1 MKYQQ
6 KTPEQIK
13 SEIVDVI
20 REYQEMY
27 ANVQYTGTV
36 VPAVKLISLAKQ
48 GMLSTSEGIIIIP
61 AYNNNNSKTILAM
74 LRMVKKGDVFPTEI
88 VT

>member
-61 AYNNNNSKTILAM
+61 ADNGNSKTILAM

>member
-27 ANVQYTGTV
+27 ANEQYTGTV
-36 VPAVKLISLAKQ
+36 VPAVKLMSLAKKS
-48 GMLSTSEGIIIIP
+48 MLSTSEGIIIIP
-61 AYNNNNSKTILAM
+61 VYNDISKTILAM

>member
-27 ANVQYTGTV
+27 ANEQYTGTA

-48 GMLSTSEGIIIIP
+48 GMLSTSEGIIP
-61 AYNNNNSKTILAM
+61 AYNDKTILAM
-74 LRMVKKGDVFPTEI
+74 LRMVKTGDVFPTEI

>member
-27 ANVQYTGTV
+27 ANEQYTGTA

-61 AYNNNNSKTILAM
+61 ADNGNSKTILAM

>member
-27 ANVQYTGTV
+27 ANKQYTGTV

-48 GMLSTSEGIIIIP
+48 GMLSTSEGIIL
-61 AYNNNNSKTILAM
+61 AYNDKSILAM

>member
-1 MKYQQ
+1 MKYQK

-61 AYNNNNSKTILAM
+61 ADNGNSKTILAM